1 VSAARA
7 RPPAPGSG
15 SEPAPGSGSDAT
27 APARVLIAEDEAIIR
42 MDLREMLK
50 EEGHDVVGE
59 ARDGVEAV
67 ELARQLRPDVVF
79 MDIKMPRMNGLEA
92 AAVIGEERIAPVVM
106 VTAFSQSE
114 QIEEASRAQAMAY
127 VVKPFSRSDIIP
139 AMRIAM
145 SRYAEARLLE
155 DEVSD
160 LTERLETRK
169 AVDRAK
175 GILMAKGL
183 SEPEAFQR
191 LQRLAM
197 DKRKTLRDI
206 AEALVLADEALD

>member
-1 VSAARA
+1 VSDAGTREPASGGG
-7 RPPAPGSG
+7 APGA
-15 SEPAPGSGSDAT
+15 APV
-27 APARVLIAEDEAIIR
+27 RVVIAEDEAIIR

-59 ARDGVEAV
+59 ARDGLEAV
-67 ELARQLRPDVVF
+67 ELARRLRPDVVF

-92 AAVIGEERIAPVVM
+92 AAVIGEERLAPVVM

-114 QIEEASRAQAMAY
+114 QIEEAVRAQAMAY

-139 AMRIAM
+139 AMHIAM

-160 LTERLETRK
+160 LTARLETRK

-197 DKRKTLRDI
+197 DKRKTLREI
-206 AEALVLADEALD
+206 AEALILAEEALE

>member
-1 VSAARA
+1 VSDAGTHEPATDTG
-7 RPPAPGSG
+7 APGAV
-15 SEPAPGSGSDAT
+15 PV
-27 APARVLIAEDEAIIR
+27 RVVIAEDEAIIR

-59 ARDGVEAV
+59 ARDGLEAV
-67 ELARQLRPDVVF
+67 ELARRLRPDVVF

-92 AAVIGEERIAPVVM
+92 AAVIGEERLAPVVM

-114 QIEEASRAQAMAY
+114 QIEEAVRAQAMAY

-139 AMRIAM
+139 AMHIAM

-160 LTERLETRK
+160 LTARLETRK

-197 DKRKTLRDI
+197 DKRKTLREI
-206 AEALVLADEALD
+206 AEALILAEEALE

>member
-1 VSAARA
+1 MTDASKRVPAA
-7 RPPAPGSG
+7 
-15 SEPAPGSGSDAT
+15 DAGAQAA
-27 APARVLIAEDEAIIR
+27 APARVLIVEDEAIIR

-67 ELARQLRPDVVF
+67 ELARRLRPDVVF

-92 AAVIGEERIAPVVM
+92 AAIIGEERIAPVVM

-114 QIEEASRAQAMAY
+114 QIEEAVRAQAMAY

-155 DEVSD
+155 DEVTD
-160 LTERLETRK
+160 LAERLETRK

-175 GILMAKGL
+175 GILMTKGL
-183 SEPEAFQR
+183 TEPEAFQR

-197 DKRKTLRDI
+197 DKRKTLREI
-206 AEALVLADEALD
+206 AEALILAEEALE